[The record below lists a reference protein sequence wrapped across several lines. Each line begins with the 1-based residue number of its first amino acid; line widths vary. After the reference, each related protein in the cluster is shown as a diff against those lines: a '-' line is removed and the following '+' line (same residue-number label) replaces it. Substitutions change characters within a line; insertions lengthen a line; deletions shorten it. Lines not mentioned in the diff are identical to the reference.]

1 MSSSQ
6 PNLAMQDVLSSIRR
20 LVSEDQRTE
29 PRRDRDIPD
38 AQDEAANF
46 DGKFVLTDA
55 LRVAEPVDPAS
66 NVADPLNS
74 NAEGTENVAAE
85 VWNDD
90 DDASAM
96 VEETSER
103 NIGAS
108 LEDTIAEL
116 EAAVAGSDEAF
127 EPDGSEVKRADLS
140 SDGHEDVPEF
150 SFAVDAAEGD
160 LAVETG
166 PESPDAGIGDVREG
180 ADSGKDVADDFHDD
194 LASVEVAHDENDT
207 SDMDTAPAVPRT
219 QGLVRRL
226 NFATEVE
233 DESPHGQAGDA
244 MPSPEE
250 RDGQTD
256 DLASGSDISRAVHPD
271 MLREL
276 VADIIRQELQGAL
289 GERMTRN
296 VRKLVRREINRAL
309 DIKDEPETGS

>member
-1 MSSSQ
+1 
-6 PNLAMQDVLSSIRR
+6 
-20 LVSEDQRTE
+20 
-29 PRRDRDIPD
+29 
-38 AQDEAANF
+38 
-46 DGKFVLTDA
+46 
-55 LRVAEPVDPAS
+55 
-66 NVADPLNS
+66 
-74 NAEGTENVAAE
+74 
-85 VWNDD
+85 
-90 DDASAM
+90 
-96 VEETSER
+96 
-103 NIGAS
+103 
-108 LEDTIAEL
+108 
-116 EAAVAGSDEAF
+116 
-127 EPDGSEVKRADLS
+127 
-140 SDGHEDVPEF
+140 
-150 SFAVDAAEGD
+150 
-160 LAVETG
+160 
-166 PESPDAGIGDVREG
+166 
-180 ADSGKDVADDFHDD
+180 
-194 LASVEVAHDENDT
+194 
-207 SDMDTAPAVPRT
+207 PRT